1 MSRDEGDET
10 ITEREN
16 KYKCSLQAL
25 SEQKNISVNEVRQ
38 GRKQIFEE

>member
-1 MSRDEGDET
+1 MNLSRDEGDET

-25 SEQKNISVNEVRQ
+25 SEPQKVGMFFCSLSWA
-38 GRKQIFEE
+38 KP